1 MTFEELKTELYSI
14 KYKSINKFK
23 LVINGTQYE
32 TTWNNP
38 RHIIGVIL
46 DWTYPEC
53 FNFKIGVILDW
64 TYPECSNFKISPSIN
79 ADTIYIIGE
88 DNGEMPL

>member
-23 LVINGTQYE
+23 LVINGTQYG

-53 FNFKIGVILDW
+53 FNFKI
-64 TYPECSNFKISPSIN
+64 SPSIN